1 MFGVLAVVI
10 AAAFAGAAFYI
21 NAAEHPARMKLPP
34 AAALAQWK
42 PAYKRG
48 FAMQASLAIAGFL
61 AAVAAW
67 RIEGS
72 AAFLAGGAVLLA
84 NWPFTLIA
92 IMPVNNRLMAMTGEE
107 SAAEIA
113 PLLSRWNRLHAVRTA
128 LGVMATAVLAGAA
141 AQ

>member
-1 MFGVLAVVI
+1 MFSVLAVVI

-21 NAAEHPARMKLPP
+21 NVAEHPARMKLPP

-48 FAMQASLAIAGFL
+48 FAMQASLAVAGFL
-61 AAVAAW
+61 AAAAAW
-67 RIEGS
+67 RIEGG
-72 AAFLAGGAVLLA
+72 AAFLAGGVILLA

-107 SAAEIA
+107 NAAEIA
-113 PLLSRWNRLHAVRTA
+113 PLLSRWNRLHAIRTL
-128 LGVMATAVLAGAA
+128 LGVAATIVLAGAV